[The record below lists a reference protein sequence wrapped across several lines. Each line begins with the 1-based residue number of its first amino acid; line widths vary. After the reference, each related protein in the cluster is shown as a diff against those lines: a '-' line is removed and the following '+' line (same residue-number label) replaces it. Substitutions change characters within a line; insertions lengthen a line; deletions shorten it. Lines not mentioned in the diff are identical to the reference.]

1 MAAADVLF
9 VIGSLTIGG
18 TEKQL
23 AMLTKGLK
31 ARGWQVAIFAFDA
44 SGVLAGELQR
54 AGIRIVDGGYRSSQ
68 SRFRKIATL
77 LACQLSLTTLLRR
90 ERPRVVHGFL
100 PPATFV
106 SALAARLARTQVSI
120 ISKRAMGTHQERIPV
135 LKWLDRTANRMAGIV
150 TANSVAVAE
159 DTAARDGYPLAD
171 IIVIP
176 NGLDFTAID
185 RAAPQRDEMRRK
197 LGIAQDEIAITMVAN
212 LIPYKGHADLIRAF
226 ALLAPDRRAKLFLI
240 GRDDGIGA
248 SLTELAANLGIGD
261 RMFALGQRDD
271 VASLLSAMDIG
282 VMTSDQEGLSN
293 AVLEKLGSGLPV
305 VATSAGGN
313 REALEGMPGCV
324 LVRLHDPDDL
334 ARGLS
339 AVIANMAFDNRG
351 VELRRLA
358 RERYSVDGMVEAH
371 EQLYERLYHDA
382 IGAAPAG
389 R

>member
-9 VIGSLTIGG
+9 VIGSLTVGG
-18 TEKQL
+18 AEKQL

-44 SGVLAGELQR
+44 SGVLADELR
-54 AGIRIVDGGYRSSQ
+54 LARIRVVDGGYRSSL

-77 LACQLSLTTLLRR
+77 LSCQFSLTMLLRR
-90 ERPRVVHGFL
+90 ERPGVVHGFL

-135 LKWLDRTANRMAGIV
+135 LKWLDRAANGMADIV

-159 DTAARDGYPLAD
+159 DTAARDGYPFAD
-171 IIVIP
+171 IVVIP

-185 RAAPQRDEMRRK
+185 RAVPQRDETRRK
-197 LGIAQDEIAITMVAN
+197 LGIAKDEIAITMVAN

-226 ALLAPDRRAKLFLI
+226 ALLAPDHRAKLFLI

-248 SLTELAANLGIGD
+248 SLTELAASLGVAD
-261 RMFALGQRDD
+261 RMVALGQRDD
-271 VASLLSAMDIG
+271 VPSLLSAMDIG

-339 AVIANMAFDNRG
+339 AVIANMTADTRG

-371 EQLYERLYHDA
+371 ERLYQGA
-382 IGAAPAG
+382 INAPPAG

>member
-9 VIGSLTIGG
+9 VIGSLAIGG

-31 ARGWQVAIFAFDA
+31 ARGWQVTVFAFDA
-44 SGVLAGELQR
+44 SGVLAGELQQ
-54 AGIRIVDGGYRSSQ
+54 AGIRIIDGGYRSSL
-68 SRFRKIATL
+68 SRVGKIAAL
-77 LACQLSLTTLLRR
+77 LSCQLKLTTLLRR

-106 SALAARLARTQVSI
+106 GALAARLARIPVSI

-135 LKWLDRTANRMAGIV
+135 LKWLDRAANGMADVV
-150 TANSVAVAE
+150 TANATAVAE

-185 RAAPQRDEMRRK
+185 RAIPQRDETRDK
-197 LGIAQDEIAITMVAN
+197 LGLAKDEIAITMVAN

-226 ALLAPDRRAKLFLI
+226 ALLTPSHRAKLFLI

-248 SLTELAANLGIGD
+248 SLAELAASLGVAGRIV
-261 RMFALGQRDD
+261 ALGQRDD
-271 VASLLSAMDIG
+271 VPSLLSAMDIG

-339 AVIANMAFDNRG
+339 AVIANMTVDKRG
-351 VELRRLA
+351 AELRRLA
-358 RERYSVDGMVEAH
+358 RERYSVEGMVEAH
-371 EQLYERLYHDA
+371 ERLYKRLYHDA
-382 IGAAPAG
+382 VGAAPAG

>member
-23 AMLTKGLK
+23 VMLTKGLK
-31 ARGWQVAIFAFDA
+31 ARGWQVTIFAFDA
-44 SGVLAGELQR
+44 SGVLAGELQQ
-54 AGIRIVDGGYRSSQ
+54 AGIRIIDGGYRSSL
-68 SRFRKIATL
+68 SRLRKIATL
-77 LACQLSLTTLLRR
+77 LSCQVRLTSLLRR

-106 SALAARLARTQVSI
+106 SALAARLARTKVSI

-135 LKWLDRTANRMAGIV
+135 LKWLDRGANRMADIV
-150 TANSVAVAE
+150 TANSAAVAE
-159 DTAARDGYPLAD
+159 DTAARDGHPLAD
-171 IIVIP
+171 IVVIP
-176 NGLDFTAID
+176 NGLDFTPID
-185 RAAPQRDEMRRK
+185 RAVAQREEMRGK
-197 LGIAQDEIAITMVAN
+197 LGIARGEIAIAMVAN
-212 LIPYKGHADLIRAF
+212 LIAYKGHADLIRAF
-226 ALLAPDRRAKLFLI
+226 AVLAPDHRLKLFLI

-248 SLTELAANLGIGD
+248 SLKALASSLGVAD
-261 RMFALGQRDD
+261 RVVALGQRDD

-313 REALEGMPGCV
+313 CEALEGMPGCV
-324 LVRLHDPDDL
+324 LVRLHDPEDL

-339 AVIANMAFDNRG
+339 AVVTNLAAGNGGA
-351 VELRRLA
+351 ELRRLA

-371 EQLYERLYHDA
+371 ERLYERLYHGA
-382 IGAAPAG
+382 SGAAPAG

>member
-31 ARGWQVAIFAFDA
+31 ARGWQVTIFAFDA
-44 SGVLAGELQR
+44 SGILAGELRQ
-54 AGIRIVDGGYRSSQ
+54 AGIRIIDGGYRSSL
-68 SRFRKIATL
+68 SRVGKIANL
-77 LACQLSLTTLLRR
+77 LSCQFKLTTLLRR
-90 ERPRVVHGFL
+90 ERPRIVHGFL

-120 ISKRAMGTHQERIPV
+120 ISKRAMGTHQERIPI
-135 LKWLDRTANRMAGIV
+135 LKWLDRAANAMADIV
-150 TANSVAVAE
+150 TANSAAVAE
-159 DTAARDGYPLAD
+159 DTATRDGYPLAD

-185 RAAPQRDEMRRK
+185 RAVAQRDEMRAK
-197 LGIAQDEIAITMVAN
+197 LGIARDEIAIAMVAN

-226 ALLAPDRRAKLFLI
+226 ALLAPSHRAKLFLI

-248 SLTELAANLGIGD
+248 SLSGLAANLGIAG
-261 RMFALGQRDD
+261 RVVGLGQRDD
-271 VASLLSAMDIG
+271 VPLLLSAMDIG

-293 AVLEKLGSGLPV
+293 SVLEKLGSGLPV

-339 AVIANMAFDNRG
+339 SVIADAASGNRG
-351 VELRRLA
+351 AELRRLA
-358 RERYSVDGMVEAH
+358 RERYSVGGMVEGH
-371 EQLYERLYHDA
+371 ERLYCNA
-382 IGAAPAG
+382 IVAMPAG